1 MSEGVVTRL
10 KYLKG
15 YKSVVQFDLEGIPN
29 LLVDEPEPVG
39 EGEGPNPT
47 RLLSAAIGHC
57 LTSSLVFC
65 LNKARVKIK
74 GLETTV
80 TLSTARNEENR
91 LRVNRTDV
99 EISLDVAEEDQER
112 VSRCLEVFENYCTV
126 SASVRKGIEINVNA
140 KMKS

>member
-15 YKSVVQFDLEGIPN
+15 YKSVVQFDLEGIQD

>member
-29 LLVDEPEPVG
+29 LLVDEPQPVG

>member
-29 LLVDEPEPVG
+29 LLVDEPQPVG

-91 LRVNRTDV
+91 FRVNRTDV